1 MHAAD
6 PQVRAAV
13 RVPGDKSMTHRALM
27 LAALADGESR
37 LAGLL
42 DGADPR
48 STAAALRT
56 LGAPVPDP
64 PADGSPVTVAGVG
77 LRGLRAPDGT
87 IDCGNSGT
95 TARLLMG
102 ILAGQGFPAELT
114 GDASLRGRPMRRV
127 TGPLERMGVRV
138 EERGEPGRL
147 PLRLTGGQLTGITHP
162 SPKASAQ
169 VKSAVLLAGLTGGVG
184 ARVVEPYPSRD
195 HTERMLT
202 AMDVPVRTGTVDE
215 GHEVMLEP
223 VPRLKPLH
231 FQVPGDISSAA
242 YFVVL
247 GLAAAT
253 GPLRIRAVG
262 LNPTRSGMLDVVRR
276 MGGTVTVE
284 AGTDSGG
291 EPVGDLFVVP
301 SSLRATT
308 VTAAEIP
315 SLLDEVPALAV
326 LAARAEGETRFT
338 GADELRVKESDRLAS
353 LAEGLRAVGVD
364 ATDDGGSLTVVGT
377 EGPLRGRVS
386 AFGDHRVA
394 MAFGVLGALPGNDIQ
409 VDEPGVVSVSY
420 PAFWADLERTAAA
433 LA

>member
-1 MHAAD
+1 
-6 PQVRAAV
+6 
-13 RVPGDKSMTHRALM
+13 M

-48 STAAALRT
+48 STAAALRS
-56 LGAPVPDP
+56 LGVLVPDP
-64 PADGSPVTVAGVG
+64 PQDGAPVAVTGVG

-102 ILAGQGFPAELT
+102 ILAGQGFAAELT
-114 GDASLRGRPMRRV
+114 GDASLRTRPMRRV
-127 TGPLERMGVRV
+127 TDPLERMGVRV
-138 EERGEPGRL
+138 EERGEPGCL
-147 PLRLTGGQLTGITHP
+147 PLRLTGGRLNGITHA

-184 ARVVEPYPSRD
+184 VRVVEPYPSRD
-195 HTERMLT
+195 HTERMLA

-215 GHEVMLEP
+215 GHEVVLEP
-223 VPRLKPLH
+223 VPRLRPLD

-247 GLAAAT
+247 GLAGTA
-253 GPLRIRAVG
+253 GPLRIRGVG

-276 MGGTVTVE
+276 MGGSVTVE
-284 AGTDSGG
+284 AVTDSGG
-291 EPVGDLFVVP
+291 EPVGDLVVER
-301 SSLRATT
+301 SSLGATT
-308 VTAAEIP
+308 VAAAEIP
-315 SLLDEVPALAV
+315 SLLDEVPALAA
-326 LAARAEGETRFT
+326 LAARADGETRFT
-338 GADELRVKESDRLAS
+338 GADELRVKESDRLAA
-353 LAEGLRAVGVD
+353 LAEGLRAVGVQAEDD
-364 ATDDGGSLTVVGT
+364 AGTLTVVGT
-377 EGPLRGRVS
+377 DRPLRGRAS
-386 AFGDHRVA
+386 SHGDHRIA

-409 VDEPGVVSVSY
+409 VGEPGVVSVSY